1 MATNMTESPVPNT
14 IREND
19 MIGVFQDLMGHEQN
33 HYIRMRAQRQLQQV
47 KASTEVY

>member
-1 MATNMTESPVPNT
+1 MG
-14 IREND
+14 RENE
-19 MIGVFQDLMGHEQN
+19 MIGVFQDLMGREQN